1 MMSLFKRIREKE
13 STCYAAG
20 SVAAVKLK
28 IPGGK
33 MGFKKNQD
41 TDGHLQSW
49 LSRNQHM
56 NGARVLSYLIT
67 NPNTP
72 VHTSFL
78 DWCNC
83 HKRWPEICAEAI
95 GGFESQSSIPQTD
108 RQALREYRKAANVL
122 IKKIEGAVFLGNAE
136 LEERLRSEYDQI
148 NRHIRQ
154 VTDPKGHIK
163 SFDPYWK
170 KAYHRVFTCT
180 AKTLKKLASADQE
193 LADFACE
200 HLIKG
205 QQFMW
210 RDPLLPVCQYNFRF
224 DNYEVRYEVAD

>member
-1 MMSLFKRIREKE
+1 M
-13 STCYAAG
+13 G
-20 SVAAVKLK
+20 VKQSQ
-28 IPGGK
+28 G
-33 MGFKKNQD
+33 
-41 TDGHLQSW
+41 TDGRLKSW

-170 KAYHRVFTCT
+170 KAYQNVYTCT
-180 AKTLKKLASADQE
+180 WKTLRKLAAEDQE
-193 LADFACE
+193 LADYAKE
-200 HLIKG
+200 HLITG

-210 RDPLLPVCQYNFRF
+210 RDIHLPLSQFSLMIESF
-224 DNYEVRYEVAD
+224 EVEYEVAD

>member
-1 MMSLFKRIREKE
+1 
-13 STCYAAG
+13 
-20 SVAAVKLK
+20 
-28 IPGGK
+28 

-56 NGARVLSYLIT
+56 NGARVLSYLII

-72 VHTSFL
+72 IHVSFL
-78 DWCNC
+78 DWCNA
-83 HKRWPEICAEAI
+83 HNRWPDICPEAI
-95 GGFESQSSIPQTD
+95 RGFESQPLIPQTD
-108 RQALREYRKAANVL
+108 RQALREYQREAKSL
-122 IKKIEGAVFLGNAE
+122 IKKIEGADFFGDANLGDKLRAE
-136 LEERLRSEYDQI
+136 YGSLMKHIKQI
-148 NRHIRQ
+148 
-154 VTDPKGHIK
+154 TDPQGHIK